1 MPHPVD
7 IHVGARLRALR
18 AARGVSQTKLGDKLG
33 ITFQQVQKYET
44 GTNRISASKLY
55 DISRILN
62 VQPNYFFE
70 GLDNGGSDAL
80 LSRKAARLG
89 GFFESI
95 PNRQARDH
103 LYALIK
109 AMATTAAYSFPQ
121 LSDREI
127 PPNQPPHQAEGAN
140 SKA

>member
-7 IHVGARLRALR
+7 LYVGARLRSLR
-18 AARGVSQTKLGDKLG
+18 AARGVSQTKLGERLG

-70 GLDNGGSDAL
+70 GLDDGRSDTL
-80 LSRKAARLG
+80 ISRKAARVG
-89 GFFESI
+89 GFFENI

-103 LYALIK
+103 LYGLIK
-109 AMATTAAYSFPQ
+109 AMASTNAYSFPEHAKQ
-121 LSDREI
+121 GLA
-127 PPNQPPHQAEGAN
+127 PNQCPCEAAEAGT
-140 SKA
+140 KP

>member
-7 IHVGARLRALR
+7 IYVGARLRSLR
-18 AARGVSQTKLGDKLG
+18 AARGVSQTKLGEKLG

-55 DISRILN
+55 DISRTLN

-70 GLDNGGSDAL
+70 GLDDGASDTL
-80 LSRKAARLG
+80 ISRKAARLG
-89 GFFESI
+89 GFFENI

-103 LYALIK
+103 LYALVK
-109 AMATTAAYSFPQ
+109 AMASETAYSFPRPSQ
-121 LSDREI
+121 AEFASDQ
-127 PPNQPPHQAEGAN
+127 NACQAEGVG
-140 SKA
+140 SKP

>member
-7 IHVGARLRALR
+7 LYVGARLRSLR
-18 AARGVSQTKLGDKLG
+18 AARGVSQTKLGEKLG

-44 GTNRISASKLY
+44 GTNRVSASKLY

-70 GLDNGGSDAL
+70 GLDDGGTDAL
-80 LSRKAARLG
+80 ISRKAARVG
-89 GFFESI
+89 GFFENI

-103 LYALIK
+103 LYGLIK
-109 AMATTAAYSFPQ
+109 AMASTNAYSFPEQ
-121 LSDREI
+121 G
-127 PPNQPPHQAEGAN
+127 EGGHAADQGSSQGRGAR
-140 SKA
+140 SKP